1 MFTKRW
7 TVGLQVFVFVAVA
20 LMSAPQQVIAQ
31 ETIKIKIQATFPT
44 SAKLY
49 KGFLIFLERVKEM
62 SGGRLD
68 IQSFPAGAIVPAVE
82 VLDATAR
89 GVLDGGYSAAAYYVG
104 KNRAATLFG
113 PAPGGPWGFDWIDYM
128 GWIHDGGGLELYN
141 EFYQKELA
149 RNVVVFPMTP
159 VANQVLGWFNRE
171 IKGWDDLA
179 DIKCRA
185 TGITGEVM
193 SKSGMKTVNMSG
205 GEILPAGERGIINC
219 GEWAG
224 PAEDIAMGFHQVWKH
239 YYMPSAH
246 EPATMLEIFFNGDVW
261 KKIPKD
267 LQAIIES
274 ATWEASLRYQI
285 ETHRANA
292 EAMKELVA
300 KGVQIHRTPD
310 SILLGQL
317 KAWDDIVAVEVAKNP
332 FFKRV
337 LESQKEYASIVIPAR
352 RAVELPYE
360 FLAERYWPSKK

>member
-1 MFTKRW
+1 MFAKRW
-7 TVGLQVFVFVAVA
+7 TVGLQVLVFVAAV
-20 LMSAPQQVIAQ
+20 LMSAHQEVVAQ
-31 ETIKIKIQATFPT
+31 EKIKLKIQATFPT

-49 KGFLIFLERVKEM
+49 KGFQIFLDRVKVM
-62 SGGRLD
+62 SGGRLE
-68 IQSFPAGAIVPAVE
+68 IQSFPGGAIVPSFE
-82 VLDATAR
+82 VLDATDR
-89 GVLDGGYSAAAYYVG
+89 GVLDGGFSAAAYYVG
-104 KNRAATLFG
+104 KNRAAALFG
-113 PAPGGPWGFDWIDYM
+113 PAPGGPWGFDWIDYF

-141 EFYQKELA
+141 ELYQKVLD

-159 VANQVLGWFNRE
+159 VANQVLGWFKRP
-171 IKGWDDLA
+171 IKGWDDLK

-193 SKSGMKTVNMSG
+193 SQSGMKTVNMSG

-246 EPATMLEIFFNGDVW
+246 EPATVLEIFFNGDVW

-267 LQAIIES
+267 LQEIIKS

-285 ETHRANA
+285 DTHRANA
-292 EAMKELVA
+292 VAMKALQE
-300 KGVQIHRTPD
+300 KGVTIHRTPD

-317 KAWDDIVAVEVAKNP
+317 KAWDNIVETEVKKNP
-332 FFKRV
+332 FFKKV
-337 LESQKEYASIVIPAR
+337 LESQREYASVVIPAR

-360 FLAERYWPSKK
+360 FLAERYWPSK